1 MTSRAQMGTAILLFN
16 RRNLEDKDFRL
27 RFGFMFDGY
36 SITRKVYWWETV
48 VLFRKLSVR
57 LPRRAR
63 RHNSARAWLICTRS
77 GARRLRF
84 LLSSLPTRSNR
95 CVGVTCQ
102 VINRQFMRAP
112 GPIKIYM

>member
-63 RHNSARAWLICTRS
+63 RHNSARAWLICTRPARADCDS
-77 GARRLRF
+77 CCLHYRPVPTGAW
-84 LLSSLPTRSNR
+84 
-95 CVGVTCQ
+95 
-102 VINRQFMRAP
+102 A
-112 GPIKIYM
+112 